1 MELEYNTQRE
11 KLIISEYGRHIQKMV
26 DYAANLNDRVERQK
40 MAEGIIDLMGELN
53 PHLRDVDDFKHKLWD
68 HLFIMSDFKLD
79 VNSPYEKP
87 ELEKL
92 YEKPEPLA
100 YPNSKIRFNHYGKVV
115 EMMIQE
121 ACKME
126 EGELREKLTLAIANQ
141 MKKSYVNWNRDSVE
155 DKLILKQLNELSNG
169 QLSLSENTEL
179 DSVAIIKKGN
189 NNRKKKQNNKHRNRR
204 Y

>member
-87 ELEKL
+87 ELDKL
-92 YEKPEPLA
+92 FEKPEPLA
-100 YPNSKIRFNHYGKVV
+100 YPNSKIIFNHYGKVV
-115 EMMIQE
+115 EMMIEE
-121 ACKME
+121 ACAME
-126 EGELREKLTLAIANQ
+126 KGELKDKLTLAIANQ

-155 DKLILKQLNELSNG
+155 DKLIFKQLKQLSNG

-179 DSVAIIKKGN
+179 ASVAVIKKGN
-189 NNRKKKQNNKHRNRR
+189 NNRKKKQNNKHRNKR

>member
-26 DYAANLNDRVERQK
+26 DYAASLSDRKERQQ

-87 ELEKL
+87 ELDKL
-92 YEKPEPLA
+92 FEKPEPLA
-100 YPNSKIRFNHYGKVV
+100 YPNNKIRFNHYGKVV
-115 EMMIQE
+115 EMMIEE
-121 ACKME
+121 ASTME
-126 EGELREKLTLAIANQ
+126 KGDLRDKLTLAIANQ
-141 MKKSYVNWNRDSVE
+141 MKKSYVKWNRDSVE
-155 DKLILKQLNELSNG
+155 DKLIFKQLEQLSNG
-169 QLSLSENTEL
+169 KLFLAEETEL
-179 DSVAIIKKGN
+179 ASVAILKKAN
-189 NNRKKKQNNKHRNRR
+189 NNRKKKQTNKHRNKR

>member
-1 MELEYNTQRE
+1 MELEYNSQRE

-26 DYAANLNDRVERQK
+26 DHAASLSDKVERQK

-79 VNSPYEKP
+79 VDSPYEKP
-87 ELEKL
+87 EIEKL
-92 YEKPEPLA
+92 FKKPEPLP

-115 EMMIQE
+115 EMMVEE
-121 ACKME
+121 ASKME
-126 EGELREKLTLAIANQ
+126 QGELREKLTLAIANQ

-155 DKLILKQLNELSNG
+155 DKLIFKQLEQLSNG
-169 QLSLSENTEL
+169 QLSLPENTEL
-179 DSVAIIKKGN
+179 ASVAVLKKG
-189 NNRKKKQNNKHRNRR
+189 NNRKKKQNNKHRNKR

>member
-1 MELEYNTQRE
+1 MELEYNTKRE

-26 DYAANLNDRVERQK
+26 DHAASLKDRMERQK

-79 VNSPYEKP
+79 VNSPFEKP

-92 YEKPEPLA
+92 FEKPEPLA
-100 YPNSKIRFNHYGKVV
+100 YPNSKISFNHYGKVI
-115 EMMIQE
+115 EMMIEE
-121 ACKME
+121 ASEME
-126 EGELREKLTLAIANQ
+126 KGELRDNLTLAIANQ
-141 MKKSYVNWNRDSVE
+141 MKKSYVKWNRDSVE
-155 DKLILKQLNELSNG
+155 DKLIFNQLEQLSNG
-169 QLSLSENTEL
+169 KLSLTEDTEL
-179 DSVAIIKKGN
+179 EYVSVLKKNN
-189 NNRKKKQNNKHRNRR
+189 NNRKKKQNNKHRNKR

>member
-26 DYAANLNDRVERQK
+26 DYAASLSDKNERQQ

-68 HLFIMSDFKLD
+68 HLFIMSDFKLE
-79 VNSPYEKP
+79 VSSPYEKP
-87 ELEKL
+87 ELDKL
-92 YEKPEPLA
+92 FEKPEPLA

-115 EMMIQE
+115 EMMIEE
-121 ACKME
+121 ASTME
-126 EGELREKLTLAIANQ
+126 KGELRDKLTIAIANQ
-141 MKKSYVNWNRDSVE
+141 MKKSYVKWNRDSVE
-155 DKLILKQLNELSNG
+155 DKLIFKQLEQLSNG
-169 QLSLSENTEL
+169 KLFLDEETEL
-179 DSVAIIKKGN
+179 ASVAILKKGN
-189 NNRKKKQNNKHRNRR
+189 NNRKKKQTNKHRNKR

>member
-92 YEKPEPLA
+92 FEKPEPLA

-115 EMMIQE
+115 EMMIEE
-121 ACKME
+121 ASEME
-126 EGELREKLTLAIANQ
+126 KGELRDKLTLAIANQ

-155 DKLILKQLNELSNG
+155 DKLIFKQLE
-169 QLSLSENTEL
+169 QLSSGKLSLPEDTEL
-179 DSVAIIKKGN
+179 ASVSVLKKGN
-189 NNRKKKQNNKHRNRR
+189 NNRKKKQNNKHRNKR

>member
-115 EMMIQE
+115 EMMILE

-141 MKKSYVNWNRDSVE
+141 MKKSYINWNRDSVE
-155 DKLILKQLNELSNG
+155 DKLIFKQLKQLSNG

-179 DSVAIIKKGN
+179 ASVAVIKKGN

>member
-1 MELEYNTQRE
+1 MELEYNSQRE

-26 DYAANLNDRVERQK
+26 DHAASLSDKVERQK

-79 VNSPYEKP
+79 VDSPYEKP
-87 ELEKL
+87 EIEKL
-92 YEKPEPLA
+92 FEKPEPLP

-115 EMMIQE
+115 EIMVEE
-121 ACKME
+121 ASKME
-126 EGELREKLTLAIANQ
+126 QGELREKLTLAIANQ

-155 DKLILKQLNELSNG
+155 DKLIFKQLEQLSNG
-169 QLSLSENTEL
+169 QLSLPENTEL
-179 DSVAIIKKGN
+179 ASVAVLKKG
-189 NNRKKKQNNKHRNRR
+189 NNRKKKQNNKHRNKR

>member
-26 DYAANLNDRVERQK
+26 DYAASLSDRNERQQ

-53 PHLRDVDDFKHKLWD
+53 PHLRDVEDFKHKLWD

-79 VNSPYEKP
+79 VSSPYEKP
-87 ELEKL
+87 ELDKL
-92 YEKPEPLA
+92 FEKPEPLA

-115 EMMIQE
+115 EMMIKE
-121 ACKME
+121 ASIME
-126 EGELREKLTLAIANQ
+126 KGELRDKLTLAIANQ
-141 MKKSYVNWNRDSVE
+141 MKKSYVKWNRDSVE
-155 DKLILKQLNELSNG
+155 DKLIFKQLEQLSNG
-169 QLSLSENTEL
+169 KLFLTEETEL
-179 DSVAIIKKGN
+179 ASVAILKKGN
-189 NNRKKKQNNKHRNRR
+189 NNRKKKQTNKHRNKR

>member
-26 DYAANLNDRVERQK
+26 DHAASLTDRAERQK

-92 YEKPEPLA
+92 FEKPEPLS

-115 EMMIQE
+115 EMMIEE
-121 ACKME
+121 ASEME
-126 EGELREKLTLAIANQ
+126 KGELKDKLTIAIANQ

-155 DKLILKQLNELSNG
+155 DKLIFKQLNELSNG

-179 DSVAIIKKGN
+179 TSVAIIKKGN
-189 NNRKKKQNNKHRNRR
+189 NNRKKKQNNKHRNKR

>member
-26 DYAANLNDRVERQK
+26 DHAASLTDRAERQK

-92 YEKPEPLA
+92 FEKPEPLS

-115 EMMIQE
+115 EMMIEE
-121 ACKME
+121 ASEME
-126 EGELREKLTLAIANQ
+126 KGELKDKLTIAIANQ

-155 DKLILKQLNELSNG
+155 DKLIFKQLEQLSNG
-169 QLSLSENTEL
+169 QLSLPENTEL
-179 DSVAIIKKGN
+179 ASVAVLKKGN
-189 NNRKKKQNNKHRNRR
+189 NIRKKKQNNKHRNKRN
-204 Y
+204 

>member
-26 DYAANLNDRVERQK
+26 DHAASLNDRVERQK

-92 YEKPEPLA
+92 FEKPEPLA
-100 YPNSKIRFNHYGKVV
+100 YPNSKIRFNHYGKVIQ
-115 EMMIQE
+115 MMIKE
-121 ACKME
+121 ASEME
-126 EGELREKLTLAIANQ
+126 KGELRNKLTLAIANQ

-155 DKLILKQLNELSNG
+155 DKLIFKQLEQLSNG
-169 QLSLSENTEL
+169 NLSLPEGTEL
-179 DSVAIIKKGN
+179 TSAAVLKKVS
-189 NNRKKKQNNKHRNRR
+189 NNRKKKQNNKHRNKR

>member
-26 DYAANLNDRVERQK
+26 DHAASLNDRVERQK

-92 YEKPEPLA
+92 FEKPEPLA

-115 EMMIQE
+115 EMMIEE
-121 ACKME
+121 ASEME
-126 EGELREKLTLAIANQ
+126 KGELKDKLTFAIANQ
-141 MKKSYVNWNRDSVE
+141 MKKSYINWNRDSVE
-155 DKLILKQLNELSNG
+155 DKLIFKQLEQLSNG
-169 QLSLSENTEL
+169 KLSLPEDTEL
-179 DSVAIIKKGN
+179 TSVSVLKKGN
-189 NNRKKKQNNKHRNRR
+189 NNRKKKQNNKHRNKR

>member
-26 DYAANLNDRVERQK
+26 DYAASLSDKNERQQ

-68 HLFIMSDFKLD
+68 HLFIMSDFKLE
-79 VNSPYEKP
+79 VSSPYEKP
-87 ELEKL
+87 ELDKL
-92 YEKPEPLA
+92 FEKPEPLA

-115 EMMIQE
+115 EMMIEE
-121 ACKME
+121 ASTME
-126 EGELREKLTLAIANQ
+126 KGELRDKLTIAIANQ
-141 MKKSYVNWNRDSVE
+141 MKKSYVKWNRDSVE
-155 DKLILKQLNELSNG
+155 DKLIFKQLEQLSNG
-169 QLSLSENTEL
+169 KLFLDEETEL
-179 DSVAIIKKGN
+179 ASVSILKKGN
-189 NNRKKKQNNKHRNRR
+189 NNRKKKQTNKHRNKR

>member
-26 DYAANLNDRVERQK
+26 DYAASLIDRQERQK

-92 YEKPEPLA
+92 FEKPEPLA

-115 EMMIQE
+115 EMMIEE
-121 ACKME
+121 ASEME
-126 EGELREKLTLAIANQ
+126 KGELREKLTFAIANQ
-141 MKKSYVNWNRDSVE
+141 MKKSYVKWNRDSVE
-155 DKLILKQLNELSNG
+155 DKLIIKQLEQLSNG
-169 QLSLSENTEL
+169 QLSLPESTEL
-179 DSVAIIKKGN
+179 TSVSVLKKGSN
-189 NNRKKKQNNKHRNRR
+189 SRKKKQNNKHRNKR